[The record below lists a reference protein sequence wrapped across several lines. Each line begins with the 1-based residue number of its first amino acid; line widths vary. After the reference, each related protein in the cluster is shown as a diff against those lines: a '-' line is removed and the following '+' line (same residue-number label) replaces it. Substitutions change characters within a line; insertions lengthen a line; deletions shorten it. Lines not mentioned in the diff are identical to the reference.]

1 MSVQDSYGR
10 QFRFENPDQA
20 VNQICLIQELSLT
33 ADAIQPSARL
43 PVPGPHQHITFVL
56 DEQTTPALRE
66 AKLLIDRYMLIY
78 SGIDLTT
85 DC

>member
-1 MSVQDSYGR
+1 M
-10 QFRFENPDQA
+10 
-20 VNQICLIQELSLT
+20 
-33 ADAIQPSARL
+33 
-43 PVPGPHQHITFVL
+43 PGPHQHITFVL